1 MALALAARRV
11 DVVRRHL
18 SDDEGPRRQ
27 PREYELLESR
37 RCSSSLSSSS
47 ADSGGGET
55 DVVVVG
61 GIICDVLAEPSGG
74 LRSGGSTP
82 GSVRV
87 VQGGV
92 GANVAA
98 AILAV
103 NMATAPRSSA
113 APLLITM
120 VGDDVL
126 GSSLVGDWA
135 LMGMPTR
142 GIVRSDRAR
151 TATLVSI
158 FGNDG
163 EVAMS
168 VADVASL
175 ETNFTINTYVHHYCL
190 RRGWGRGAHQLQK
203 LHRIVMTCALR
214 DCGAGHDCPFHVS
227 AVEESKQNCLRSRR
241 ARVRCHQFSSV
252 YVIPCPDRRLTSRRS
267 L

>member
-1 MALALAARRV
+1 MALAAARRV

-18 SDDEGPRRQ
+18 SDDEGPRPQ
-27 PREYELLESR
+27 PRKDELLETR
-37 RCSSSLSSSS
+37 RCSSSLSSSSS

-55 DVVVVG
+55 NVVVVG

-103 NMATAPRSSA
+103 NMATAPRSSD

-158 FGNDG
+158 FGSDG

-175 ETNFTINTYVHHYCL
+175 ETNFTINTYVHHYSF
-190 RRGWGRGAHQLQK
+190 GRGK
-203 LHRIVMTCALR
+203 
-214 DCGAGHDCPFHVS
+214 GGGGHTSF
-227 AVEESKQNCLRSRR
+227 RS
-241 ARVRCHQFSSV
+241 
-252 YVIPCPDRRLTSRRS
+252 
-267 L
+267 